1 MPFIDEHIQEVDTL
15 DLKPLAA
22 GKMHTLALKLLTD
35 GLGSPVYIPVLVC
48 KGAQDGPVLGLTAA
62 VHGNELNGLDVIHT
76 LFNEILTPETQTGT
90 VVGIP
95 GVNVPSLLTQERFF
109 IDGMDLNRLF
119 PGKPNGN
126 RSEIYANRF
135 VTRALPQL
143 DYLIDLHTAS
153 FGRINSLYIRAN
165 LKHEETREISELLNA
180 EILVHNEAKDG
191 TLRDAAEDLY
201 DIKAI
206 TLEVGNP
213 ITFQERIVQRS
224 LNGIRRVMHHLGM
237 QGLPAEFAAPDG
249 PEAVYC
255 KRSYWIYTDEGGVL
269 EVYPRLC
276 QHVKKGEHIAN
287 LRDLYGR
294 SIKDYYAP
302 EDGVVVGKS
311 VNPLGPAGARIL
323 HLGVKG

>member
-1 MPFIDEHIQEVDTL
+1 MPIIDKDIQTVDQLEL
-15 DLKPLAA
+15 DHLAP
-22 GKMHTLALKLLTD
+22 GQIHRLALQLLTD
-35 GLGSPVYIPVLVC
+35 GLGSPVHIPVLVA
-48 KGAQDGPVLGLTAA
+48 KGATPGPVLGLTAA
-62 VHGNELNGLDVIHT
+62 VHGNELNGLDVIHS
-76 LFNEILTPETQTGT
+76 LFNDILEPEHLSGT

-126 RSEIYANRF
+126 RSEIYAHRF
-135 VTRALPQL
+135 VTRALPGL

-165 LKHEETREISELLNA
+165 LKDPVTRKISELLNA
-180 EILVHNEAKDG
+180 QINVHNEAKDG
-191 TLRDAAEDLY
+191 TLRDAAEEY

-224 LNGIRRVMHHLGM
+224 LNGVRRVMDYLAM
-237 QGLPAEFAAPDG
+237 APLPPEFAVPEPDTR
-249 PEAVYC
+249 VDC
-255 KRSYWIYTDEGGVL
+255 SHSYWMYTDEGGVL
-269 EVYPRLC
+269 EVFPKLTQR
-276 QHVKKGEHIAN
+276 VTKGEHIAHI
-287 LRDLYGR
+287 RDLFGR
-294 SIKDYYAP
+294 SVKDYHAP

-311 VNPLGPAGARIL
+311 VNPLGPAGSRIL
-323 HLGVKG
+323 HLGIPA